1 MTLKI
6 VRFVSLLL
14 AALALGGAFG
24 HLLEMP
30 NKLALDKEEYL
41 FVQQRLYE
49 GFGRVLG
56 NVELGALIS
65 TIFVLV
71 LVRKRRGAFLW
82 TLLGAVLIAAALV
95 VWQVWVGP
103 VNAEVDAWTTMAS
116 MPADWDELRNS
127 WEYGHAARAVLFAGA
142 FVCLLVAMLDDMP
155 SEPGSKPAR
164 KA

>member
-1 MTLKI
+1 MLKI
-6 VRFVSLLL
+6 IRFVSLLFTG
-14 AALALGGAFG
+14 LALGGAFG
-24 HLLEMP
+24 HLLEMS

-56 NVELGALIS
+56 NVELGALVS
-65 TIFVLV
+65 TILVLV

-82 TLLGAVLIAAALV
+82 TLLGAVLIVAALA
-95 VWQVWVGP
+95 VWQIWVGP
-103 VNAEVDAWTTMAS
+103 VNTEVDAWTTVAS
-116 MPADWDELRNS
+116 MPANWGELRSS

-142 FVCLLVAMLDDMP
+142 FVCLLVAVLDDTP
-155 SEPGSKPAR
+155 SEAGSKPAR

>member
-1 MTLKI
+1 MLKT

-49 GFGRVLG
+49 GFGQVLG

-82 TLLGAVLIAAALV
+82 TLLGAVLIAVALV
-95 VWQVWVGP
+95 VWQIWVGP

-116 MPADWDELRNS
+116 MPADWGELRSS

-142 FVCLLVAMLDDMP
+142 FVSLLVAVLDDMP